1 MRPEPPPAATGSSQG
16 ADLEADDSPA
26 APDSDGLF
34 VPTGP
39 MPFLLLPGDGLLLIS
54 TDLKLLHVDRTANQ
68 WLGMAPDAPLGN
80 PLEALWPELA
90 EHLLSLVPELAKGPR
105 DRGLEFQGRKVE
117 CRHFLTDDGY
127 GVGLLLTEPVH
138 GPTREQMRL
147 LSNLLESVQDSVLVT
162 TAEPL
167 DSPGPVI
174 IYVNDALVKQSGYQR
189 QEMLGRSPRLFQG
202 VETDQSERQRFRA
215 ALEAWQPV
223 EVELLNYHRNGS
235 TYWTEIKASPLVD
248 AQGWFTHWVSVQRDV
263 TQRRLTEARLQQ
275 QAFSDALT
283 GLPNRRGMTDH
294 LEEALAGSEAEGSHL
309 ALIFCDLDRF
319 KEINDRFGHG
329 VGDELL
335 LEVAQRLQRQLRF
348 GDILARIGGDEF
360 VVLVTNINDD
370 SDAYLLA
377 ERLRSSLVQPWLH
390 DSREL
395 IVSMSFGV
403 ATTLDGSLSAEE
415 LLRRADLTMYQVK
428 AAGRDGVAL
437 YDRAVDQEV
446 QDNLTTLQHLQHALR
461 VGGLQI
467 NYQPLVELR
476 SGRPIGAEALVRLR
490 TAGGEFIPPDT
501 FIPLAEQTGQILS
514 LERWVIREGLET
526 LNRWQR
532 AGFGHRLAINVS
544 PIHLERGTL
553 VEDLFVHRHRTG
565 VDLSGLTLE
574 VTETVLLQLQEHAST
589 ALNRL
594 REAGVTI
601 ALDDFGTGYSS
612 LAWLSR
618 IPIDEVKI
626 DRTYITQMV
635 EDPRCQVL
643 IRGFVGLFRELG
655 LRVVAEGI
663 ETSEQRDLLVAMGC
677 EVGQGW
683 LFGRPVPAGKLPWST
698 EVPIP

>member
-1 MRPEPPPAATGSSQG
+1 MSPDPAPAAKGSSHDRDWQ
-16 ADLEADDSPA
+16 DNRPA
-26 APDSDGLF
+26 GVDGDGPF
-34 VPTGP
+34 VPAGP
-39 MPFLLLPGDGLLLIS
+39 MPFLLLPGDGLLLIN
-54 TDLKLLHVDRTANQ
+54 KAMEVLHVDRTARQ
-68 WLGMAPDAPLGN
+68 WLGLEPDAPLGQ
-80 PLEALWPELA
+80 PLAGLWPELA
-90 EHLLSLVPELAKGPR
+90 NILLSLVPELATGPR
-105 DRGLEFQGRKVE
+105 DRRLEFQGRKVE
-117 CRHFLTDDGY
+117 CRHFLSDDGY
-127 GVGLLLTEPVH
+127 GVGLLLTDPIQ
-138 GPTREQMRL
+138 GLTREQMRL
-147 LSNLLESVQDSVLVT
+147 LSTLLESVQDSVLVT
-162 TAEPL
+162 TSEPL
-167 DSPGPVI
+167 DAPGPVI
-174 IYVNDALVKQSGYQR
+174 LYVNEAMVLQSGYQR
-189 QEMLGRSPRLFQG
+189 HELLGRSPRLFQG
-202 VETDQSERQRFRA
+202 AETDEVARQRFRA
-215 ALEAWQPV
+215 SLEAWQPL

-235 TYWTEIKASPLVD
+235 TYWTEIKASPLTD
-248 AQGWFTHWVSVQRDV
+248 ARGWFTHWVSVQRDV

-275 QAFSDALT
+275 EAFSDALT

-294 LEEALAGSEAEGSHL
+294 LERALAGSEAAGSHL

-319 KEINDRFGHG
+319 KEINDRYGHG

-335 LEVAQRLQRQLRF
+335 LEVSQRLQRQLRF
-348 GDILARIGGDEF
+348 GDTLARIGGDEF
-360 VVLVTNINDD
+360 VVLAANINDD

-403 ATTLDGSLSAEE
+403 ATTLDGGLSAEE

-461 VGGLQI
+461 SGGLQI
-467 NYQPLVELR
+467 NYQPLVELG
-476 SGRPIGAEALVRLR
+476 SGQAIGAEALVRLR
-490 TAGGEFIPPDT
+490 TAGGEFIPPDI
-501 FIPLAEQTGQILS
+501 FIPLAEQTGQILA

-526 LNRWQR
+526 LKHWQR
-532 AGFGHRLAINVS
+532 AGLGHRLAINVS
-544 PIHLERGTL
+544 PTHLERGTL
-553 VEDLFVHRHRTG
+553 VEDLFAHRDRTG

-574 VTETVLLQLQEHAST
+574 VTETVLLQLQDHASNT
-589 ALNRL
+589 LTRL
-594 REAGVTI
+594 REVGVTI

-643 IRGFVGLFRELG
+643 VSGFVRLFRELG

-663 ETSEQRDLLVAMGC
+663 ETREQRDLLVAMGC
-677 EVGQGW
+677 DVGQGW
-683 LFGRPVPAGKLPWST
+683 LFGRPVPIEQLPWIT
-698 EVPIP
+698 EDSIP

>member
-1 MRPEPPPAATGSSQG
+1 
-16 ADLEADDSPA
+16 
-26 APDSDGLF
+26 
-34 VPTGP
+34 

-54 TDLKLLHVDRTANQ
+54 TDLKLLHVDRTARQ
-68 WLGMAPDAPLGN
+68 WLGMAPVDPLGH

-90 EHLLSLVPELAKGPR
+90 EHLLSLVTELADGPR
-105 DRGLEFQGRKVE
+105 DWCLEFQSRKVE
-117 CRHFLTDDGY
+117 CRHFLTDVGY

-138 GPTREQMRL
+138 GGTREQMRL
-147 LSNLLESVQDSVLVT
+147 FSTLLESVQDSVLVT

-174 IYVNDALVKQSGYQR
+174 IYVNDALVKQSGYLR
-189 QEMLGRSPRLFQG
+189 HEILGRSPRLFQG
-202 VETDQSERQRFRA
+202 AETDQSERQLFRA
-215 ALEAWQPV
+215 GLEAWQPV

-235 TYWTEIKASPLVD
+235 AYWTEIKASPLAD
-248 AQGWFTHWVSVQRDV
+248 ARGWFTHWVSVQRDV
-263 TQRRLTEARLQQ
+263 THRRLTEARLQR
-275 QAFSDALT
+275 QAFSDPLT
-283 GLPNRRGMTDH
+283 GLPNRRGLTDH
-294 LEEALAGSEAEGSHL
+294 LEQTLAGSEAEGSHL

-335 LEVAQRLQRQLRF
+335 LEVSQRLQRQLRS

-360 VVLVTNINDD
+360 VVLVTNIKDD

-377 ERLRSSLVQPWLH
+377 ERMRSSLVQPWLH

-415 LLRRADLTMYQVK
+415 LLRRADLSMYQVK
-428 AAGRDGVAL
+428 AAGRDGVSL

-526 LNRWQR
+526 LSRWQR
-532 AGFGHRLAINVS
+532 AGLGYRLAINVN
-544 PIHLERGTL
+544 PTQLERGTL
-553 VEDLFVHRHRTG
+553 VEDLFVQRDRTG

-574 VTETVLLQLQEHAST
+574 VSETVLLQLQDHAST

-601 ALDDFGTGYSS
+601 ALDDFGTGTSS

-635 EDPRCQVL
+635 EDPRCQDL

-698 EVPIP
+698 EVPSP

>member
-1 MRPEPPPAATGSSQG
+1 
-16 ADLEADDSPA
+16 
-26 APDSDGLF
+26 
-34 VPTGP
+34 
-39 MPFLLLPGDGLLLIS
+39 
-54 TDLKLLHVDRTANQ
+54 
-68 WLGMAPDAPLGN
+68 
-80 PLEALWPELA
+80 
-90 EHLLSLVPELAKGPR
+90 
-105 DRGLEFQGRKVE
+105 
-117 CRHFLTDDGY
+117 
-127 GVGLLLTEPVH
+127 
-138 GPTREQMRL
+138 
-147 LSNLLESVQDSVLVT
+147 
-162 TAEPL
+162 
-167 DSPGPVI
+167 
-174 IYVNDALVKQSGYQR
+174 
-189 QEMLGRSPRLFQG
+189 MLGRSPRLFQG

-235 TYWTEIKASPLVD
+235 NYWTEIKASPLVD

-263 TQRRLTEARLQQ
+263 THRRLTEARLQQ
-275 QAFSDALT
+275 QAFSDPLT

-294 LEEALAGSEAEGSHL
+294 LVEALAGSEAVGSHL

-329 VGDELL
+329 VGDALL
-335 LEVAQRLQRQLRF
+335 VEVSQRLQRQLRF

-377 ERLRSSLVQPWLH
+377 ERLRSSVVQPWLH

-446 QDNLTTLQHLQHALR
+446 QDNLTTLQHLQHAQR

-526 LNRWQR
+526 LGRWQR

-544 PIHLERGTL
+544 PTHLERGTL
-553 VEDLFVHRHRTG
+553 VEDLFVHRDRTG

-601 ALDDFGTGYSS
+601 ALDDFGTGTSS

-626 DRTYITQMV
+626 DRTSITQMV

-663 ETSEQRDLLVAMGC
+663 ETSEQRDLLIAMGC

-698 EVPIP
+698 EFPIP

>member
-1 MRPEPPPAATGSSQG
+1 MRPEPPPATTGSSQG
-16 ADLEADDSPA
+16 AVPEGDDSRA
-26 APDSDGLF
+26 APDRDGLF

-54 TDLKLLHVDRTANQ
+54 TDLKLLHVDRTASQ

-90 EHLLSLVPELAKGPR
+90 EHLLSLLPELAKGPR
-105 DRGLEFQGRKVE
+105 DRGLEFQGRRVE

-147 LSNLLESVQDSVLVT
+147 LSTLLESVQDSVLVT

-235 TYWTEIKASPLVD
+235 TFWTEIKASPLVD

-263 TQRRLTEARLQQ
+263 THRRLTEARLQQ
-275 QAFSDALT
+275 QAFSDPLT

-294 LEEALAGSEAEGSHL
+294 LEEALAGSEAVGSHL

-335 LEVAQRLQRQLRF
+335 LEVSQRLQRQLRF

-403 ATTLDGSLSAEE
+403 ATTRDGSLSAEE

-544 PIHLERGTL
+544 PTHLERGTL

>member
-1 MRPEPPPAATGSSQG
+1 MRPEPPPATTGSSQDAVPEG
-16 ADLEADDSPA
+16 DDSRT
-26 APDSDGLF
+26 APDRNGSF
-34 VPTGP
+34 VAPGP

-54 TDLKLLHVDRTANQ
+54 TDLKLLHVDRTASQ

-90 EHLLSLVPELAKGPR
+90 EHLLSLLPELAKGPR
-105 DRGLEFQGRKVE
+105 DRGLEFQGRRVE
-117 CRHFLTDDGY
+117 CRHFRTDDGY

-147 LSNLLESVQDSVLVT
+147 LSTLLESVQDSVLVT

-174 IYVNDALVKQSGYQR
+174 IYVNEALVKQSGYQR
-189 QEMLGRSPRLFQG
+189 QEMLGRSPRMFQG
-202 VETDQSERQRFRA
+202 AETDQSERQRFRA

-235 TYWTEIKASPLVD
+235 TYWTEIKASPLAD
-248 AQGWFTHWVSVQRDV
+248 ARGWFTHWVSVQRDV
-263 TQRRLTEARLQQ
+263 TLRRLTEARLQQ
-275 QAFSDALT
+275 QAFSDPLT

-294 LEEALAGSEAEGSHL
+294 LEEALAGSEAVGSHL

-335 LEVAQRLQRQLRF
+335 LEVSQRLQRQLRF

-526 LNRWQR
+526 LSRWQR

-544 PIHLERGTL
+544 PTHLERGTL
-553 VEDLFVHRHRTG
+553 VEDLFVHRDRTG

-643 IRGFVGLFRELG
+643 IRGFVRLFRELG